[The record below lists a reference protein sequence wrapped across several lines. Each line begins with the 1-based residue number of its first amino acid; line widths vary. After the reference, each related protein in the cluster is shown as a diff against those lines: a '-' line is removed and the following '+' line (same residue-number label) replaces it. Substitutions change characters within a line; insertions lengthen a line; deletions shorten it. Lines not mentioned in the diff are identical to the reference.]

1 MSEKV
6 HVPPHAVESGDRA
19 FAEPGAVTPTSLRSV
34 MGRFA
39 TGVVVI
45 TVGGEHVHGMT
56 ANAFGSISLE
66 PPIVHCCIAHSA
78 VMHSALSGS
87 GRFGVSIM
95 GADQE
100 GLVRYFADRKRPLG
114 AAQFDAVDWLEG
126 PVTGAPL
133 ITGALAWLEC
143 EVVDVHVAGDHSLFL
158 GRVLACETGVGD
170 DALLF
175 YQGRFHQ
182 VVTG

>member
-6 HVPPHAVESGDRA
+6 HVPPQAADRVNGA
-19 FAEPGAVTPTSLRSV
+19 LAAPDAVTPSSLRSV

-78 VMHSALSGS
+78 VMHGALGGA

-100 GLVRYFADRKRPLG
+100 GLVRYFADRTRPLG
-114 AAQFDAVDWLEG
+114 QAQFDAVDWVEG
-126 PVTGAPL
+126 RHTGAPL
-133 ITGALAWLEC
+133 LTGALAWLEC
-143 EVVDVHVAGDHSLFL
+143 EVLDVHAAGDHSLFL
-158 GRVLACETGVGD
+158 GRVLACENGVGD

-182 VVTG
+182 VVSG

>member
-1 MSEKV
+1 MSERV
-6 HVPPHAVESGDRA
+6 HVPPQAIDRA
-19 FAEPGAVTPTSLRSV
+19 DGTVAASGAVTPSDLRSV

-78 VMHSALSGS
+78 VMHGALSGS

-95 GADQE
+95 GAEQE
-100 GLVRYFADRKRPLG
+100 GVVRYFADRKRPLG
-114 AAQFDAVDWLEG
+114 PAQFDAVDWVEG
-126 PVTGAPL
+126 PHTGAPL
-133 ITGALAWLEC
+133 LTGALAWLEC
-143 EVVDVHVAGDHSLFL
+143 EVLDVHVAGDHSLFL
-158 GRVLACETGVGD
+158 GRVLACENGVGD

-182 VVTG
+182 VVAG